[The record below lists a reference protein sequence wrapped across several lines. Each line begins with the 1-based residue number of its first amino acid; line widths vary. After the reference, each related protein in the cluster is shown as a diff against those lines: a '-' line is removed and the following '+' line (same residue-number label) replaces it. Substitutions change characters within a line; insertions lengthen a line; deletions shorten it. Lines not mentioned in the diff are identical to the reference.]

1 MRAIRVLPAVVT
13 ALLLGTS
20 VLPAQDAYDE
30 FMRQSEIL
38 EQDLDSYVAARERE
52 QEAVRELRDLNTQL
66 SNLLADPNASV
77 SEMRR
82 VESRIA
88 TATDRAY
95 RSLQETARARAPI
108 YDQMDRLAALARQVR
123 DDEPA
128 PINEDNPQGLW
139 EFRFEPIGIH
149 ALVDL
154 SFQMSGLNQGYTA
167 IGTYRSSSGR
177 HGDLR
182 GTYVGDRLE
191 LQIVDSREGQVATMF
206 GRVGFEG
213 DVQGTW
219 KAVRSGLIDL
229 PSNGSWTG
237 RRVASASE
245 VDLN

>member
-1 MRAIRVLPAVVT
+1 MRTSRVLLTVAT
-13 ALLLGTS
+13 ALLLTAS
-20 VLPAQDAYDE
+20 TLVAQDAYDE

-38 EQDLDSYVAARERE
+38 EQDLGGYLRARERE
-52 QEAVRELRDLNTQL
+52 REAVREVRELNAQL
-66 SNLLADPNASV
+66 AEMFADPNTPV

-82 VESRIA
+82 LESRIA
-88 TATDRAY
+88 SSTDRAY

-108 YDQMDRLAALARQVR
+108 YDQMERLATLAGQVR

-139 EFRFEPIGIH
+139 EFSFEPIGIH

-154 SFQMSGLNQGYTA
+154 SFQPSGLNQGYTA
-167 IGTYRSSSGR
+167 IGTYRNSNGR

-182 GTYVGDRLE
+182 GTFVGDRLE
-191 LQIVDSREGQVATMF
+191 LQVVDSREGQIATMF

-219 KAVRSGLIDL
+219 KAVRSGLIDV

-245 VDLN
+245 VDLD